1 MSLALTRDKQCG
13 FALEVT
19 PGTKK
24 TLTAADYGL
33 EFTDITFTATP
44 ENIENQVY
52 KGSISASPIRIG
64 KIPGSITLSGEFK
77 NSGVANTE
85 AKLLKLLRLCG
96 NTVSPVF
103 AMTISAPTGTFKKV
117 AEIVTGGSSGAKARI
132 VDVNGTTL
140 YVIVISGTFTA
151 DETIT
156 GSSSAAT
163 ATYES
168 ISSTGSG
175 FAAIP
180 TTGYD
185 VAGTF
190 VGYDAGLLKEVYGAA
205 GTMTLELSTDSVAKW
220 SATITGIADAETW
233 GSIASK
239 VTGISYES
247 IAPLVVNAAD
257 MLIDGT
263 VTPITSQMTFDIGNT
278 VSLVKDLNSETWYRQ
293 AAITS
298 RTSVGT
304 LVISQPEPSEYDV
317 FEKLFSGASGTL
329 EYTIGGAT
337 AGTGIKMIIPALQWT
352 GSTNGDDN
360 GFQNNS
366 LPLRANGNDDE
377 YAIWFR

>member
-117 AEIVTGGSSGAKARI
+117 ADIVTGGSSGAKARI

-163 ATYES
+163 ATYQS
-168 ISSTGSG
+168 NSSTGS
-175 FAAIP
+175 
-180 TTGYD
+180 
-185 VAGTF
+185 
-190 VGYDAGLLKEVYGAA
+190 
-205 GTMTLELSTDSVAKW
+205 
-220 SATITGIADAETW
+220 
-233 GSIASK
+233 
-239 VTGISYES
+239 
-247 IAPLVVNAAD
+247 
-257 MLIDGT
+257 
-263 VTPITSQMTFDIGNT
+263 
-278 VSLVKDLNSETWYRQ
+278 
-293 AAITS
+293 
-298 RTSVGT
+298 
-304 LVISQPEPSEYDV
+304 
-317 FEKLFSGASGTL
+317 
-329 EYTIGGAT
+329 
-337 AGTGIKMIIPALQWT
+337 
-352 GSTNGDDN
+352 
-360 GFQNNS
+360 
-366 LPLRANGNDDE
+366 
-377 YAIWFR
+377 